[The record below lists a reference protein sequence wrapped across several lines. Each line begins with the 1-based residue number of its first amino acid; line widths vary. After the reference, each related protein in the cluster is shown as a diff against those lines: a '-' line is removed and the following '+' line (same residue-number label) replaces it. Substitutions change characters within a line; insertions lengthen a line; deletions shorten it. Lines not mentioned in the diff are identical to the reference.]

1 MSESILNNEEYLNTV
16 RDVLVKE
23 SPIPEY
29 YHFLDL
35 KQIES
40 SNISLGS
47 DRIIKWYSNLTDSPT
62 LKVNDF
68 NTVSTIKFQ
77 RQIVKINYL
86 PFQYAF
92 TYYAPDGKVSLEAN
106 TNINMKEGL
115 LGAILEIQKLMSAHY
130 LKGGLSLS
138 KNSKRTLLVDES
150 NNETMYGLLNLPNQI
165 DKTVK
170 ETNILDQIKSIN
182 DDLSK
187 INLEDERSVP
197 FKILTT
203 SKIKGRLL
211 ERLPNNNYSYKDM
224 LFDFISAINNDAN
237 IELETTNLLDNE
249 ILIYPR
255 SSKLLLLKDGHQPI
269 LNSYTE
275 VSSSNFR
282 TSFLDF
288 SIGTILATRNSI
300 LRVKLELKNEWS
312 KIRS

>member
-1 MSESILNNEEYLNTV
+1 MDENILNNDEYINTV
-16 RDVLVKE
+16 RDVLVKKC
-23 SPIPEY
+23 PISEY
-29 YHFLDL
+29 YHFLDSQ
-35 KQIES
+35 QIQS

-47 DRIIKWYSNLTDSPT
+47 DRIIKWYSNLTDVPT

-92 TYYAPDGKVSLEAN
+92 TYYAPDGKVSVEAN
-106 TNINMKEGL
+106 TNINMREGL
-115 LGAILEIQKLMSAHY
+115 LGAIIEIQKLMSAHY
-130 LKGGLSLS
+130 LRGGLALS
-138 KNSKRTLLVDES
+138 RGSKRTLLVDES

-170 ETNILDQIKSIN
+170 QTNILDQIKSIN
-182 DDLSK
+182 DELSK
-187 INLEDERSVP
+187 INLEDERKVP

-203 SKIKGRLL
+203 SKIKGLLL

-224 LFDFISAINNDAN
+224 LFDFISAINNDAD
-237 IELETTNLLDNE
+237 IELETTNLLDDE

-288 SIGTILATRNSI
+288 SIGTILATKNSI
-300 LRVKLELKNEWS
+300 LRIKLS
-312 KIRS
+312 

>member
-1 MSESILNNEEYLNTV
+1 MEESILNNDEYVNTV
-16 RDVLVKE
+16 RDVLVGE
-23 SPIPEY
+23 CPIPEY
-29 YHFLDL
+29 YHFLDSH
-35 KQIES
+35 QIES

-47 DRIIKWYSNLTDSPT
+47 DRIIKWYSNLTDIPT

-92 TYYAPDGKVSLEAN
+92 TYYAPDGKVSVEAN
-106 TNINMKEGL
+106 TNINMREGL
-115 LGAILEIQKLMSAHY
+115 LGAIIEIQKLMSAHY
-130 LKGGLSLS
+130 LKGGLTLS
-138 KNSKRTLLVDES
+138 KNNKRTLLVDES

-170 ETNILDQIKSIN
+170 QTNILDQIKSIN
-182 DDLSK
+182 DDLGK
-187 INLEDERSVP
+187 INLEDERKVP
-197 FKILTT
+197 FKILTS

-211 ERLPNNNYSYKDM
+211 ERLPSNNYSYKDM

-237 IELETTNLLDNE
+237 IELETTNLLDDE

-255 SSKLLLLKDGHQPI
+255 NSKLLLLRDGHQPI
-269 LNSYTE
+269 LNSYIE

-288 SIGTILATRNSI
+288 SIGTILATKNSI
-300 LRVKLELKNEWS
+300 LRIKMS
-312 KIRS
+312 

>member
-1 MSESILNNEEYLNTV
+1 MDNSTLNNDEYVDTV
-16 RDVLVKE
+16 RDVLVSE
-23 SPIPEY
+23 CPIPEY

-35 KQIES
+35 QQIES
-40 SNISLGS
+40 SNISIGS
-47 DRIIKWYSNLTDSPT
+47 DRIIKWYSSLTDIPT

-92 TYYAPDGKVSLEAN
+92 TYYAPDGKVSVEAN
-106 TNINMKEGL
+106 TNINMREGL
-115 LGAILEIQKLMSAHY
+115 LGAIIEIQKLMSAHY
-130 LKGGLSLS
+130 LKGGLVLS
-138 KNSKRTLLVDES
+138 KSSKRTLLVDES

-165 DKTVK
+165 DKTIK
-170 ETNILDQIKSIN
+170 QTNILDQVKSIN
-182 DDLSK
+182 DELGK
-187 INLEDERSVP
+187 INLEDERRVP

-237 IELETTNLLDNE
+237 IELETTNLLDDE

-255 SSKLLLLKDGHQPI
+255 SGKLLLLKDGHQPI

-288 SIGTILATRNSI
+288 SIGTILATKNSI
-300 LRVKLELKNEWS
+300 LRIKLS
-312 KIRS
+312 

>member
-1 MSESILNNEEYLNTV
+1 MDESILNNDEYVNTV

-23 SPIPEY
+23 CPIPEY
-29 YHFLDL
+29 YHFLDSQ
-35 KQIES
+35 QIQS

-47 DRIIKWYSNLTDSPT
+47 DRIIKWYSNLTDIPT

-92 TYYAPDGKVSLEAN
+92 TYYAPDGKVSVEAN
-106 TNINMKEGL
+106 TNINMREGL
-115 LGAILEIQKLMSAHY
+115 LGAIIEIQKLMSAHY
-130 LKGGLSLS
+130 LRGGLTLS
-138 KNSKRTLLVDES
+138 RGSKRTLLVDES

-170 ETNILDQIKSIN
+170 QTNILDQIKSIN

-187 INLEDERSVP
+187 INLEDERRVP

-224 LFDFISAINNDAN
+224 LFDFISAINNDAD
-237 IELETTNLLDNE
+237 IELETTNLLDDE

-255 SSKLLLLKDGHQPI
+255 SSKLLLLKTVI
-269 LNSYTE
+269 SRY
-275 VSSSNFR
+275 
-282 TSFLDF
+282 
-288 SIGTILATRNSI
+288 
-300 LRVKLELKNEWS
+300 
-312 KIRS
+312 

>member
-1 MSESILNNEEYLNTV
+1 MDESILNNDEYVNTV

-23 SPIPEY
+23 CPIPEY
-29 YHFLDL
+29 YHFLDSQ
-35 KQIES
+35 QIQS

-47 DRIIKWYSNLTDSPT
+47 DRIIKWYSNLTDIPT

-92 TYYAPDGKVSLEAN
+92 TYYAPDGKVSVEAN
-106 TNINMKEGL
+106 TNINMREGL
-115 LGAILEIQKLMSAHY
+115 LGAIIEIQKLMSAHY
-130 LKGGLSLS
+130 LRGGLTLS
-138 KNSKRTLLVDES
+138 RGSKRTLLVDES

-170 ETNILDQIKSIN
+170 QTNILDQIKSIN

-187 INLEDERSVP
+187 INLEDERRVP

-224 LFDFISAINNDAN
+224 LFDFISAINNDAD
-237 IELETTNLLDNE
+237 IELETTNLLDDE

-288 SIGTILATRNSI
+288 SIGTILATKNSI
-300 LRVKLELKNEWS
+300 LRIKLS
-312 KIRS
+312 

>member
-1 MSESILNNEEYLNTV
+1 MDENILNNDEYLNTV
-16 RDVLVKE
+16 RDVLLGE
-23 SPIPEY
+23 CPIPEY
-29 YHFLDL
+29 YHFLDSQ
-35 KQIES
+35 QIQS

-47 DRIIKWYSNLTDSPT
+47 DRIIKWYSNLTDVPT

-92 TYYAPDGKVSLEAN
+92 KYYAPDGKVSVEAN
-106 TNINMKEGL
+106 TNITMREGL
-115 LGAILEIQKLMSAHY
+115 LGSIIEIQKLMSAHY
-130 LKGGLSLS
+130 LKGGLALS
-138 KNSKRTLLVDES
+138 KGNKRTLLVDEF

-170 ETNILDQIKSIN
+170 QPNILDQIRSIN
-182 DDLSK
+182 DDLLK
-187 INLEDERSVP
+187 INLEDERRVP

-288 SIGTILATRNSI
+288 SIGTILATKNSI
-300 LRVKLELKNEWS
+300 LRIKLS
-312 KIRS
+312 

>member
-1 MSESILNNEEYLNTV
+1 MDESILNNEEYVNIV
-16 RDVLVKE
+16 RDVLLKE

-29 YHFLDL
+29 YHFLDSQ
-35 KQIES
+35 QIES

-47 DRIIKWYSNLTDSPT
+47 DRIIKWYSNLTDIPT

-92 TYYAPDGKVSLEAN
+92 TYYAPDGKFSVEAN
-106 TNINMKEGL
+106 TNINMREGL
-115 LGAILEIQKLMSAHY
+115 LGAIIEIQKLMSAHY
-130 LKGGLSLS
+130 LRGGLALS
-138 KNSKRTLLVDES
+138 KNNKRTLLVDES

-170 ETNILDQIKSIN
+170 QTNILDQIKSIN
-182 DDLSK
+182 DDLGK
-187 INLEDERSVP
+187 INLEDERKVP

-237 IELETTNLLDNE
+237 IELETTNLLDDE

-255 SSKLLLLKDGHQPI
+255 SSKLLLLRDGHQPI

-288 SIGTILATRNSI
+288 SIGTILATKNSI
-300 LRVKLELKNEWS
+300 LRIKLS
-312 KIRS
+312 

>member
-1 MSESILNNEEYLNTV
+1 MDNSTLNNDEYVDTV
-16 RDVLVKE
+16 RDVLVSE
-23 SPIPEY
+23 CPIPEY

-35 KQIES
+35 QQIES
-40 SNISLGS
+40 SNISIGS
-47 DRIIKWYSNLTDSPT
+47 DRIIKWYSNLTDIPT

-92 TYYAPDGKVSLEAN
+92 TYYAPDGKVSVEAN
-106 TNINMKEGL
+106 TNINMREGL
-115 LGAILEIQKLMSAHY
+115 LGAIIEIQKLMSAHY
-130 LKGGLSLS
+130 LKGGLVLS
-138 KNSKRTLLVDES
+138 KSSKRTLLVDES

-165 DKTVK
+165 DKTIK
-170 ETNILDQIKSIN
+170 QTNILDQVKSIN
-182 DDLSK
+182 DELGK
-187 INLEDERSVP
+187 INLEDERRVP

-237 IELETTNLLDNE
+237 IELETTNLLDDE

-255 SSKLLLLKDGHQPI
+255 SGKLLLLKDGHQPI

-288 SIGTILATRNSI
+288 SIGTILATKNSI
-300 LRVKLELKNEWS
+300 LRIKLS
-312 KIRS
+312 

>member
-1 MSESILNNEEYLNTV
+1 MDESILNNEEYVNIV
-16 RDVLVKE
+16 RDVLLKE

-29 YHFLDL
+29 YHFLDSQ
-35 KQIES
+35 QIES

-47 DRIIKWYSNLTDSPT
+47 DRIIKWYSNLTDIPT

-92 TYYAPDGKVSLEAN
+92 TYYAPDGKFSVEAN
-106 TNINMKEGL
+106 TNINMREGL
-115 LGAILEIQKLMSAHY
+115 LGAIIEIQKLMSAHY
-130 LKGGLSLS
+130 LRGGLALS
-138 KNSKRTLLVDES
+138 RNNKRTLLVDES

-165 DKTVK
+165 DKTVNQ
-170 ETNILDQIKSIN
+170 TNILDQIKSIN
-182 DDLSK
+182 DDLGK
-187 INLEDERSVP
+187 INLEDERKVP

-237 IELETTNLLDNE
+237 IELETTNLLDDE

-255 SSKLLLLKDGHQPI
+255 SSKLLLLRDGHQPI

-288 SIGTILATRNSI
+288 SIGTILATKNSI
-300 LRVKLELKNEWS
+300 LRIKLS
-312 KIRS
+312 